1 MTSGE
6 MQPFQ
11 AGTGRSFS
19 TKAGGDVVIQPVT
32 CPVCRQTVDDPSS
45 CRTMPF
51 CSDRCRQ
58 VDLVRWWDGRYA
70 IVEEL
75 SSEAIIALE
84 DAQAADDEPYEE

>member
-1 MTSGE
+1 MSGE

-51 CSDRCRQ
+51 CSDRCRR

-84 DAQAADDEPYEE
+84 DAQSADDESYEE